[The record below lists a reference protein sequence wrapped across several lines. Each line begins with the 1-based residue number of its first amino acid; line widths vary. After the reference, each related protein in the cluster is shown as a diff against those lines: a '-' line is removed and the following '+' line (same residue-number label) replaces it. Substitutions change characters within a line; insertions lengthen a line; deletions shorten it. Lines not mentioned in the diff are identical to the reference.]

1 MIRNL
6 MLGAAVLAST
16 AALAQATSPDDVFL
30 ARVAEMIA
38 GRGEFK
44 GYSPRETVPGA
55 SKVTQYPRANRPV
68 IAGGALTAARDYAA
82 HNNSSAYIVWHDGKI
97 VDEAYFGKTDA
108 TTPIVSKSLAKPITA
123 LAIGRA
129 IVLGKIKSLDQP
141 VSDFI
146 PEWKGKPQG
155 AMLIRHILDMRSGL
169 LAQNFDTKADNPW
182 NRSYLDPDHIRYI
195 VERYPL
201 TDAPGSIYQYSNA
214 TSELV
219 ALVIERATKRRY
231 AEFVGTEV
239 LKPIGAPGGKVW
251 LNRPGGLAHS
261 GCCMMLPAQSW
272 LRMAV
277 LIMNNGVWN
286 GRALLPR
293 GYVEAMRTGTAQN
306 PHYGLGLWL
315 AGPYLERRGFQGL
328 NQPGPRVLHSAPYLA
343 RDLVLFDGN
352 SDQVVYIVP
361 SAKLIVLRTGDAPQ
375 RTPEWDNVMLPNTL
389 LRGMGYKGLAQ
400 Q

>member
-1 MIRNL
+1 MTRNL
-6 MLGAAVLAST
+6 LLSAVALVST
-16 AALAQATSPDDVFL
+16 AALAQQASTDDVFM
-30 ARVAEMIA
+30 ARVAEMVA

-44 GYSPRETVPGA
+44 GYSPLETVPGA
-55 SKVTQYPRANRPV
+55 SKVTSYPHAVTPV
-68 IAGGALTAARDYAA
+68 IAPAALATARDYAA
-82 HNNSSAYIVWHDGKI
+82 HNNSSAYIVWHAGKI
-97 VDEAYFGKTDA
+97 VDEAYFGKADA

-129 IVLGKIKSLDQP
+129 IALGKIRSLDQP

-146 PEWKGKPQG
+146 TEWKGKPQG

-182 NRSYLDPDHIRYI
+182 NRSYLDPDHMAYI
-195 VERYPL
+195 INHYPL

-219 ALVIERATKRRY
+219 ALVIERATRRRY

-277 LIMNNGVWN
+277 LIMNDGVWN

-293 GYVEAMRTGTAQN
+293 GYVAAMRTGSTQN

-315 AGPYLERRGFQGL
+315 AGTYLERRGFQGL
-328 NQPGPRVLHSAPYLA
+328 NMPGSRVLHSAPYLA

-361 SAKLIVLRTGDAPQ
+361 SAKLIILRTGDAPPK
-375 RTPEWDNVMLPNTL
+375 TPEWDNAFLPNTI
-389 LRGMGYKGLAQ
+389 LRGMSYNGPPQ